1 MACLSVLKNKK
12 TKQKGKNKLLELRT
26 DYSQVTGY
34 KVKTQNPIPFQNT
47 SSEKWSLKLKAKHSV
62 IYICNTKSEILVRV

>member
-1 MACLSVLKNKK
+1 M
-12 TKQKGKNKLLELRT
+12 

>member
-1 MACLSVLKNKK
+1 MLICVKK
-12 TKQKGKNKLLELRT
+12 KKKGKNKLLELRL

-34 KVKTQNPIPFQNT
+34 KVKTQKPIPFQNT
-47 SSEKWSLKLKAKHSV
+47 SSEKWRKWSLKLKAKHSV